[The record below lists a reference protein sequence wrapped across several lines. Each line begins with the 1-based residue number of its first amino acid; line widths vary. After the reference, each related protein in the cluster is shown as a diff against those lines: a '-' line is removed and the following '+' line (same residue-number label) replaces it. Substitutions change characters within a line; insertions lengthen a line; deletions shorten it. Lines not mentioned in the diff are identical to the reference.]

1 MNAWILA
8 LRPKTLP
15 ASISPILVANA
26 LGWNTD
32 YNWLVAVLTMLTA
45 LTLQIAVNFANDYF
59 DFKSGVDTAE
69 RLGPQRATQSGL
81 ILPQHM
87 RMATF
92 GTLGLAIVWAVG
104 LMIEGGLPII
114 LLALASTIAVLWYSG
129 GPWPLASLGLGEIVV
144 FLFFGW
150 AAVLGTEFLHTEQL
164 SLSGWWLGTQL
175 GLISAAIMLV
185 NNIRDHNTDSQAGK
199 RTLAVRIGL
208 TRSHSLYRF
217 LLITPFFMQA
227 LAFIVT
233 GSSVAAVLP
242 FLTAPI
248 MIRLIR
254 QMGERQ
260 GEALNSQLAETA
272 RLLAL
277 FSLTLTIGI
286 IIGS

>member
-26 LGWNTD
+26 LCWSTTFS
-32 YNWLVAVLTMLTA
+32 WLVAVLTMLTA

-59 DFKSGVDTAE
+59 DFKSGVDTHE

-81 ILPQHM
+81 IKPGHM
-87 RMATF
+87 KLAMI
-92 GTLGLAIVWAVG
+92 GTLMLSVIWSVG
-104 LMIEGGLPII
+104 LMIEGGLPIV

-144 FLFFGW
+144 FFFFGW
-150 AAVLGTEFLHTEQL
+150 AAVLGTEYLHTEQM
-164 SLSGWWLGTQL
+164 SLTGWWLGTQL

-185 NNIRDHNTDSQAGK
+185 NNIRDHDTDTKAGK
-199 RTLAVRIGL
+199 RTLAVRSGL
-208 TRSHSLYRF
+208 KKSHTLYRI
-217 LLITPFFMQA
+217 LLITPYAMQA
-227 LAFIVT
+227 VAFIVV

-248 MIRLIR
+248 MIRLVK
-254 QMGERQ
+254 QVTERK
-260 GEALNSQLAETA
+260 GTALNQQLGETA

-277 FSLTLTIGI
+277 FSLALTVGI
-286 IIGS
+286 VLSN